1 MILITGGAGYI
12 GSHTTLLLLNQG
24 YELVVLDNLSNSSPE
39 SLRRVAQLTGKN
51 IPFVKGDI
59 RDRALLDQLF
69 CDYPINAVMNFA
81 GLKAVGESVA
91 KPLDYYHC
99 NVYGATV
106 LLQAMQEAKIK
117 TFVFSSSATVYG
129 DPIQNPID
137 ENYPTQS
144 PTNPYGATKLMI
156 ERMLSDVVRAD
167 NDWNIAILRY
177 FNPIGAHE
185 SGEIGEDPNGIPNNL
200 LPYIARVATGVFP
213 HLSVFGDDY
222 PTQDGTGVRDYIH
235 VMDLAQG
242 HLDALNAIE
251 QKKGLHIWNLG
262 TGTGYSVLEIIHAF
276 ERASGKNIPYQI
288 APRRQG
294 DIAMC
299 YANPA
304 KAERE
309 LGWKATRDLE
319 TMMKDTWRWQTKN
332 PNGYR

>member
-251 QKKGLHIWNLG
+251 QKKGLHVWNLG